1 MALWGPRLGC
11 CALKWNQLRLQSGLK
26 TQQSSKGKQT
36 HLRLLLGGFRGYSPS
51 FTAPWDG
58 LMKSEHADLRP
69 LPVLQLVGG
78 TSGPRGSDC
87 VVIVIPGVWN
97 KSNCAYTSCSAIP
110 RGSEGQNRLNQSQ
123 PQTAAERMEA
133 VSAEA
138 RHITTTSTGPKHVFG
153 LFRVQIQA
161 ASLES

>member
-1 MALWGPRLGC
+1 MRSCGLQQKFWPVGGARRTQEADSRTSAAGKLWTSEPDFWNKNRAEGLLAHCWQKHPPLWIMALWGAGRDC
-11 CALKWNQLRLQSGLK
+11 CALKWNQPRLQSGLK

-36 HLRLLLGGFRGYSPS
+36 QPRRLLGGFRGCSLS

-58 LMKSEHADLRP
+58 LMKSEHADLRA

-97 KSNCAYTSCSAIP
+97 
-110 RGSEGQNRLNQSQ
+110 
-123 PQTAAERMEA
+123 
-133 VSAEA
+133 
-138 RHITTTSTGPKHVFG
+138 
-153 LFRVQIQA
+153 
-161 ASLES
+161 